1 MEVKKRMQ
9 LMFNVQ
15 NDTIINKIMGVF
27 KTMIN
32 NILKPSNIIKVYRIF
47 NKIRLFFN
55 SLRVIKNI
63 NELIVKVHRI
73 QENNIY
79 LDNKIKE
86 LKKVNVSLKKDID
99 LNRCE
104 TLINVDCTRDLK
116 KAHEFLT
123 NVHNNLARDFSDYK
137 FKANDNIKALELA
150 ITMAKNDNN
159 NLQESFNEY
168 VLRPKAEKMIKE
180 VEDYSFESELEQQK
194 KDNCLN
200 DNGEWKKDNINDEEF
215 IAKYLNI
222 DIDKLVE
229 DVYDVCNYGNY
240 INKNDLKETI
250 TKHINLNN

>member
-123 NVHNNLARDFSDYK
+123 NIHNILASDFSDDK
-137 FKANDNIKALELA
+137 FANDNKIKALELA
-150 ITMAKNDNN
+150 ITMAKNDHN
-159 NLQESFNEY
+159 NLQDAFNKY
-168 VLRPKAEKMIKE
+168 VLRPKAEKMIK
-180 VEDYSFESELEQQK
+180 DYEGSK
-194 KDNCLN
+194 
-200 DNGEWKKDNINDEEF
+200 
-215 IAKYLNI
+215 
-222 DIDKLVE
+222 
-229 DVYDVCNYGNY
+229 
-240 INKNDLKETI
+240 
-250 TKHINLNN
+250 